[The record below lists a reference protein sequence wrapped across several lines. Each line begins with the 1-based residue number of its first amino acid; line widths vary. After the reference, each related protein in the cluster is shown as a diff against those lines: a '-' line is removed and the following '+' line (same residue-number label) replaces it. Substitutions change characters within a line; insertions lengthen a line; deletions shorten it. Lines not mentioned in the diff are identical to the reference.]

1 MSFAVGTARDWMAPL
16 RDLDVLDVVRRLE
29 GFEPR
34 PGHSFA
40 PCPSCGADRRSNSD
54 PTEKRGPAGLTRS
67 GEGWRCHR
75 CDAGGDAIELVR
87 LVEREHSREWFVS
100 AGFLIDSEPP
110 REGHAAPRPGRVPIP
125 APKREPSP
133 PQRPPVEEVAALWE
147 SALPV
152 TEDAEALEWMRAPK
166 PNGRGWPAIVA
177 ERIAEQSLARVID
190 AGARG
195 PLWARSG
202 GREWSVSGH
211 RLIVPLWG
219 ASGRLESVRA
229 RWCRPVQMPEGVK
242 KDLAPLG
249 FEVRGL
255 VMADSIGRALL
266 ETGRAIEALPHLREL
281 VALWIAEGTPDF
293 LHLVA
298 SDAFADVIEKAQGI
312 APAVWGIF
320 SGSLTAEMF
329 ERVPS
334 CARVVVASDPDNAGG
349 KYAALV
355 REGLAARCRVGR
367 LKL

>member
-16 RDLDVLDVVRRLE
+16 RDLDVLEVVRRLE

-40 PCPSCGADRRSNSD
+40 PCPSCSADRRSNSD

-67 GEGWRCHR
+67 GGGWHCHR
-75 CDAGGDAIELVR
+75 CDAKGDAIELVR
-87 LVEREHSREWFVS
+87 LVEREHAREWFVS
-100 AGFLIDSEPP
+100 AGFLIDAGPM
-110 REGHAAPRPGRVPIP
+110 REGHAAPRPGRVPNP
-125 APKREPSP
+125 APKREPPP
-133 PQRPPVEEVAALWE
+133 PQRPPVGEVSALWE
-147 SALPV
+147 SARPV

-177 ERIAEQSLARVID
+177 ERIAEQDLARVID
-190 AGARG
+190 AGARV

-202 GREWSVSGH
+202 GRGWNDSGH

-219 ASGRLESVRA
+219 AFGRLESVRA
-229 RWCRPVQMPEGVK
+229 RWCRPAPMPEGTR

-255 VMADSIGRALL
+255 LMADRIGRALL
-266 ETGRAIEALPHLREL
+266 ETGRALEALPHLREL

-293 LHLVA
+293 LRLLA
-298 SDAFADVIEKAQGI
+298 SEDFAGVIEKAGGI

-320 SGSLTAEMF
+320 SGSLSDDIFA
-329 ERVPS
+329 RVPS
-334 CARVVVASDPDNAGG
+334 GARVVVASDPDPAGE
-349 KYAALV
+349 KYAELV
-355 REGLAARCRVGR
+355 REGLAARCCVGR